1 MEEVGRFAEKN
12 LTGLIARP
20 GAGRVWDFAEF
31 RLEEAE
37 RRLTRRGEAVA
48 LTPKT
53 FDLLVYFLERAG
65 NLVRKDEL
73 LARLWPNTFVEEGTL
88 ARHVS
93 SLRRALGPQSEGA
106 RIQTVHKSGYR
117 LNGEVR
123 IAGTV
128 CGDEGADP
136 RPLRTLAVL
145 PFRTLPPWSG
155 DGTLELGLAD
165 ALIARLSALRELC
178 VRSLSAVRPFAGSA
192 VEPVEAGRRLQ
203 VDAVLE
209 GTLQREGPRVRLN
222 ARLVEVDDG
231 RALWSRTF
239 EQRFESLFALED
251 EVASQVTSALL
262 PALSPPARALSAT
275 GTRDAAA
282 YEMYLRGRYFWARRS
297 EDALKKALSHFDD
310 ALAHDASLTQAHA
323 ARADALTLL
332 AGYGVPPRV
341 LEEARAS
348 ARRALDLD
356 PDCADAHTVLGL
368 IAQKRDRSWQEA
380 EAHYR
385 SALRLHPNH
394 VTALHRYGELLALRG
409 RFDEGLALLERVRQ
423 MDPTSL
429 ILCSDR
435 AKAFFF
441 ARRYAEAVRASR
453 SVLELDPTF
462 ARAHLYLGLSL
473 LLDGDHDSA
482 LEAIA
487 VFAATDRTA
496 YACGIEA
503 YACGVTG
510 RTEAAGELLA
520 QLHARERVGYVTP
533 HALALAYVGL
543 GAHEQA
549 LAWIERIVEGGHN
562 VLGLDISPLMD
573 PVRAQAR
580 FLHLMQRARL
590 IA

>member
-12 LTGLIARP
+12 LTGLTARP
-20 GAGRVWDFAEF
+20 GARRVWVFGEF

-37 RRLTRRGEAVA
+37 RRLTRQADVVA

-53 FDLLVYFLERAG
+53 FDLLVCFLERAG

-73 LARLWPNTFVEEGTL
+73 LGRLWPNTFVEEGTL

-93 SLRRALGPQSEGA
+93 SLRRALGPRSDGPW
-106 RIQTVHKSGYR
+106 IQTVHKSGYR

-123 IAGTV
+123 VAGAPS
-128 CGDEGADP
+128 GDEAADP
-136 RPLRTLAVL
+136 RSLRTLAVL
-145 PFRTLPPWSG
+145 PFRTLPAWSD
-155 DGTLELGLAD
+155 DGTLELGLTD

-192 VEPVEAGRRLQ
+192 LEPIEAGRRLQ

-239 EQRFESLFALED
+239 ERRFESLFALED
-251 EVASQVTSALL
+251 EVASQVMTALL
-262 PALSPPARALSAT
+262 PALSPPARALPAVAANASAYDT
-275 GTRDAAA
+275 
-282 YEMYLRGRYFWARRS
+282 YLRGRYFWARRS
-297 EDALKKALSHFDD
+297 EDGLKKALALFDD
-310 ALAHDASLTQAHA
+310 ALAHDAGLAQAHA

-341 LEEARAS
+341 LEDARAS

-356 PDCADAHTVLGL
+356 SNCADAHAVLGL
-368 IAQKRDRSWQEA
+368 IAQKCDRSWLEA
-380 EAHYR
+380 EAQYR
-385 SALRLHPNH
+385 AALRIHPNH
-394 VTALHRYGELLALRG
+394 VTALHRYGELLTLRA
-409 RFDEGLALLERVRQ
+409 RFDEGWALLERVRQ

-429 ILCSDR
+429 ILGSDR
-435 AKAFFF
+435 AKALFF
-441 ARRYAEAVRASR
+441 ARRYAEAVRVSR

-473 LLDGDHDSA
+473 LLEGDHDLA

-487 VFAATDRTA
+487 AFAASDRTA
-496 YACGIEA
+496 YARGVEA

-510 RTEAAGELLA
+510 RTEAAGELVA
-520 QLHARERVGYVTP
+520 QLQARERAEYVTP

-543 GAHEQA
+543 GAHEEA
-549 LAWIERIVEGGHN
+549 LDWIERIVEGGHN

-573 PVRAQAR
+573 RIRGQAR
-580 FLHLMQRARL
+580 FLRLMQRARL
-590 IA
+590 TA